1 MLSTKHLQ
9 QRMSQRGVNK
19 DMVELAWTYGAQEGD
34 KYILGRKEALS
45 RLEALQSEARL
56 IKKVLDKGG
65 IVVVAS
71 EDALITSY
79 NCQHRRH

>member
-1 MLSTKHLQ
+1 MHSTKHIQ
-9 QRMSQRGVNK
+9 QRMSQRGVSK
-19 DMVELAWTYGAQEGD
+19 DMVQTALTYGAQEGD
-34 KYILGRKEALS
+34 KYVLGRKEVLE

-65 IVVVAS
+65 VVVAS
-71 EDALITSY
+71 DDALITTY